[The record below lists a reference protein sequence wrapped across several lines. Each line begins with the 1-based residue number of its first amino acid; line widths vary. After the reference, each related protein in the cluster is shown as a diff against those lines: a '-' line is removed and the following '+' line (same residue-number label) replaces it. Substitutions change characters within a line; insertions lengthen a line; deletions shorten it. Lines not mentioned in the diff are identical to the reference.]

1 MPQIEA
7 RALLHG
13 PRSATL
19 PPQNSVRLKD
29 SALWACLVVAAISVS
44 AANSFAAADNNIT
57 GGGSIANGERL
68 AALPAYPLKVSAN
81 NRFLVDQHNVPFL
94 MVGDAPQTLIAN
106 LSEEEADS
114 YMRNRSSYGINTLWI
129 NLLCNSSDGCDKNGA
144 TFDGIAPFLSGGDLS
159 VPNEAYFE
167 RADRMINIAAS
178 HGMLVLL
185 DPIETTSWLSVLR
198 ANGTTKA
205 FAYGQYLGARYKNFP
220 NIIWMHGNDFQSW
233 EDKHDDALVQ
243 AVARGIRSTDSNH
256 IHTVELN
263 YLTSGSLDDPSW
275 APLIELNAAYT
286 YFPTY
291 AQVLTE
297 YKRRQFKPVF
307 MVEAN
312 YEFEHNFLTDGGS
325 PQNLRRQE
333 YWTMLSGAAGQVYGS
348 AYTWRLEKGWQDH
361 LDTPGVMQLSYMR
374 NLFVSR
380 RWWDLIPDQDHTVAI
395 AGYDGFSCFIGHL
408 MARLGK
414 QPHLCPT
421 RSSADT
427 PIFFRGL
434 HNDRYLR
441 HGCAN
446 RGWLTNDRL
455 SSVRTIGY
463 GRLCRSCPR
472 QQPLTGSIQR
482 TAHMRMPAPR
492 HLRTSAAERSLLP
505 ERIARETA
513 IGCWSLSHHSLPEPM
528 QS

>member
-1 MPQIEA
+1 
-7 RALLHG
+7 
-13 PRSATL
+13 
-19 PPQNSVRLKD
+19 
-29 SALWACLVVAAISVS
+29 
-44 AANSFAAADNNIT
+44 
-57 GGGSIANGERL
+57 
-68 AALPAYPLKVSAN
+68 
-81 NRFLVDQHNVPFL
+81 
-94 MVGDAPQTLIAN
+94 
-106 LSEEEADS
+106 
-114 YMRNRSSYGINTLWI
+114 
-129 NLLCNSSDGCDKNGA
+129 
-144 TFDGIAPFLSGGDLS
+144 
-159 VPNEAYFE
+159 
-167 RADRMINIAAS
+167 MINIAAS

-297 YKRRQFKPVF
+297 YNRRQFKPVF

-395 AGYDGFSCFIGHL
+395 AGYDSFSCFIGHL
-408 MARLGK
+408 MACMGK
-414 QPHLCPT
+414 NRTFIQRALP
-421 RSSADT
+421 RIRQYSSAGSITTDT
-427 PIFFRGL
+427 CATVARTADGSLMIA
-434 HNDRYLR
+434 YLPSAR
-441 HGCAN
+441 SV
-446 RGWLTNDRL
+446 TVDMSKL
-455 SSVRTIGY
+455 SST
-463 GRLCRSCPR
+463 
-472 QQPLTGSIQR
+472 T
-482 TAHMRMPAPR
+482 TAHWYDPTNGAYANASASPLANLGSRTFTPPGKNSAGDGDWVLVIESSLAP
-492 HLRTSAAERSLLP
+492 
-505 ERIARETA
+505 
-513 IGCWSLSHHSLPEPM
+513 
-528 QS
+528 